1 MSKELLYTFLTFLT
15 VQSAVWFQTN
25 GQFVWSWFKDHPFI
39 LSLFGIP
46 ISLGYIWATK
56 FAFAAFDGTLWP
68 GRLIGFAM
76 GIMSFAML
84 TNYYMGEGIS
94 TKVIVSLIL
103 AITLVCIQVFWK

>member
-1 MSKELLYTFLTFLT
+1 MSRELLYTFLTFLI

-25 GQFVWSWFKDHPFI
+25 GQFIWSWFKDNPLI

-46 ISLGYIWATK
+46 ISLGYIWASK
-56 FAFAAFDGTLWP
+56 FAFIAFEGSLWP

-76 GIMSFAML
+76 GIISFTIL
-84 TNYYMGEGIS
+84 TNHFMGEGIS
-94 TKVIVSLIL
+94 PKIIVSLIL

>member
-25 GQFVWSWFKDHPFI
+25 GQFIWTWFKDHPFI

-56 FAFAAFDGTLWP
+56 FAFAAFDGTLCP

-76 GIMSFAML
+76 GIISFAIL
-84 TNYYMGEGIS
+84 TNYYMGEGVS
-94 TKVIVSLIL
+94 LKVIVSLIL
-103 AITLVCIQVFWK
+103 AIALVYIQVFWK

>member
-1 MSKELLYTFLTFLT
+1 MSKELLYTFLPFLA

-25 GQFVWSWFKDHPFI
+25 GQFIWSWFKDHPFI

-76 GIMSFAML
+76 GIISFAIL
-84 TNYYMGEGIS
+84 TNYYMDEGIS

-103 AITLVCIQVFWK
+103 AITLVLIQVFWK

>member
-25 GQFVWSWFKDHPFI
+25 GQFIWSWFKDHPFI

-56 FAFAAFDGTLWP
+56 FAFTAFDGTLWP

-76 GIMSFAML
+76 GIISFAIL
-84 TNYYMGEGIS
+84 TNYYMDEGIS

-103 AITLVCIQVFWK
+103 AITLVLIQVFWK

>member
-1 MSKELLYTFLTFLT
+1 MSKELLYTFLTFIT

-56 FAFAAFDGTLWP
+56 FAFAAFNGTLWP
-68 GRLIGFAM
+68 GRLLGFAM
-76 GIMSFAML
+76 GIISFTIL
-84 TNYYMGEGIS
+84 TNHFMGEGIS
-94 TKVIVSLIL
+94 PKVIISLIL
-103 AITLVCIQVFWK
+103 ATALVYIQVFWK

>member
-1 MSKELLYTFLTFLT
+1 MSKEILYTFLTFLT

-56 FAFAAFDGTLWP
+56 FAFTAFDGTLWP

-76 GIMSFAML
+76 GIISFTIL

-103 AITLVCIQVFWK
+103 AITLVLIQVFWK

>member
-1 MSKELLYTFLTFLT
+1 MSKELLYTFLTFIT

-25 GQFVWSWFKDHPFI
+25 GQFIWTWFKDHPFI

-76 GIMSFAML
+76 GIISFAIL

-103 AITLVCIQVFWK
+103 AVTLVLIQVFWK

>member
-39 LSLFGIP
+39 LSLFGIR

-56 FAFAAFDGTLWP
+56 FAFAAFDGTLWS

-76 GIMSFAML
+76 GIISFTIL

-103 AITLVCIQVFWK
+103 AVALVCIQVFWK

>member
-1 MSKELLYTFLTFLT
+1 MSKELLYTFLTFIT

-25 GQFVWSWFKDHPFI
+25 GQFIWSWFKDHPFI

-56 FAFAAFDGTLWP
+56 FDFTAFNGTLWP

-76 GIMSFAML
+76 GIISFAIL
-84 TNYYMGEGIS
+84 TNHFMGEGIS

-103 AITLVCIQVFWK
+103 GVTLVLIQVFWK

>member
-76 GIMSFAML
+76 GIISFAVL
-84 TNYYMGEGIS
+84 TNYFMGESIS
-94 TKVIVSLIL
+94 LKVAVSLIL
-103 AITLVCIQVFWK
+103 ATALVCIQVFWK

>member
-46 ISLGYIWATK
+46 ISLGYIRATK
-56 FAFAAFDGTLWP
+56 FAFTAFDGTLWP

-76 GIMSFAML
+76 GIISFTIL

-103 AITLVCIQVFWK
+103 ATALVCIQVFWK

>member
-56 FAFAAFDGTLWP
+56 FAFAAFEGTLWP

-76 GIMSFAML
+76 GIISFAML
-84 TNYYMGEGIS
+84 TNYFMGEGIS

-103 AITLVCIQVFWK
+103 AVALVLIQVFWK

>member
-25 GQFVWSWFKDHPFI
+25 GQFIWSWFKDHPFI

-76 GIMSFAML
+76 GIVSFGVL
-84 TNYYMGEGIS
+84 TNYFMGEGIS

-103 AITLVCIQVFWK
+103 AVTLVLIQVFWK

>member
-56 FAFAAFDGTLWP
+56 FAFTAFNETLWP
-68 GRLIGFAM
+68 GRLLGFAM
-76 GIMSFAML
+76 GIISFTIL
-84 TNYYMGEGIS
+84 TNYFMGEGVS
-94 TKVIVSLIL
+94 LKVIVSLIL
-103 AITLVCIQVFWK
+103 AIALVFIQVFWK

>member
-25 GQFVWSWFKDHPFI
+25 GQFIWTWFKDHPFI

-56 FAFAAFDGTLWP
+56 FAFTAFDGTLWP

-76 GIMSFAML
+76 GIISFAML
-84 TNYYMGEGIS
+84 TNYFMGEGIS

-103 AITLVCIQVFWK
+103 AVTLVLIQVFWK

>member
-76 GIMSFAML
+76 GIISFAML

-103 AITLVCIQVFWK
+103 ATALVCIQVFWK

>member
-1 MSKELLYTFLTFLT
+1 MSKELLYNFLTFLT
-15 VQSAVWFQTN
+15 VQSADWIQTN

-56 FAFAAFDGTLWP
+56 FAFTAFDGTLWP

-76 GIMSFAML
+76 GIISFAML

-103 AITLVCIQVFWK
+103 AVALVCIQVFWK

>member
-1 MSKELLYTFLTFLT
+1 MSKELLYTFLTFFT

-25 GQFVWSWFKDHPFI
+25 GQFIWSWFKDHPFI

-76 GIMSFAML
+76 GIISFAIL
-84 TNYYMGEGIS
+84 TNYYMDEGIS

-103 AITLVCIQVFWK
+103 AITLVLIQVFWK

>member
-76 GIMSFAML
+76 GIISFAML

-103 AITLVCIQVFWK
+103 AIILVLIQVFWK

>member
-1 MSKELLYTFLTFLT
+1 MSKELLYTFLTFIT

-25 GQFVWSWFKDHPFI
+25 GQFIWSWFKDHPFI

-76 GIMSFAML
+76 GIISFTML

-103 AITLVCIQVFWK
+103 AITLVLIQVFWK

>member
-1 MSKELLYTFLTFLT
+1 MRKELLYTFLTFLT

-56 FAFAAFDGTLWP
+56 FAFAAFNGTLWP

-76 GIMSFAML
+76 GIISFTIL

>member
-76 GIMSFAML
+76 GIISFTIL

-94 TKVIVSLIL
+94 TKIIVSLIL
-103 AITLVCIQVFWK
+103 AVALVYIQVFWK

>member
-1 MSKELLYTFLTFLT
+1 MSKELLYTFLTFFT

-25 GQFVWSWFKDHPFI
+25 GQFIWSWFKDHPFI

-76 GIMSFAML
+76 GIISFAIL

-103 AITLVCIQVFWK
+103 AIILVLIQVFWK

>member
-46 ISLGYIWATK
+46 IILGYIWATK
-56 FAFAAFDGTLWP
+56 FAFTAFDGTLWP

-76 GIMSFAML
+76 GIISFTIL

-103 AITLVCIQVFWK
+103 AITLVLIQVFWK

>member
-1 MSKELLYTFLTFLT
+1 MSRELLYTFLTFLI

-25 GQFVWSWFKDHPFI
+25 GQFVWTWFKDHPFI
-39 LSLFGIP
+39 LILFGIP

-56 FAFAAFDGTLWP
+56 FAFTAFDGTLWP

-76 GIMSFAML
+76 GIISFAML
-84 TNYYMGEGIS
+84 TNYFMGEGIS

-103 AITLVCIQVFWK
+103 AVTLVLIQVFWK

>member
-76 GIMSFAML
+76 GIISFTIL

-103 AITLVCIQVFWK
+103 AVALVYIQVFWK

>member
-1 MSKELLYTFLTFLT
+1 MLKLIAFILFWTLGSVLIW
-15 VQSAVWFQTN
+15 VQTN
-25 GQFVWSWFKDHPFI
+25 GQFIWSWFKDHPFI

-76 GIMSFAML
+76 GIISFTIL

-103 AITLVCIQVFWK
+103 AITLVLIQVFWK

>member
-56 FAFAAFDGTLWP
+56 FAFTAFDGTLWP

-76 GIMSFAML
+76 GIISFAIL

-94 TKVIVSLIL
+94 TKVIVSLVL
-103 AITLVCIQVFWK
+103 AITLVLIQVFWK

>member
-56 FAFAAFDGTLWP
+56 FAFIAFDGTLWP

-76 GIMSFAML
+76 GIISFTIL

-103 AITLVCIQVFWK
+103 ATALVCIQVFWK

>member
-1 MSKELLYTFLTFLT
+1 MSKELLYTFLTFLS

-25 GQFVWSWFKDHPFI
+25 GQFVWSWFKDHAFI

-56 FAFAAFDGTLWP
+56 FAFTAFNGTLWP

-76 GIMSFAML
+76 GIISFTIL

-94 TKVIVSLIL
+94 TKLIVSLIL
-103 AITLVCIQVFWK
+103 AVALVYIQVFWK

>member
-76 GIMSFAML
+76 GIISFAIL

-103 AITLVCIQVFWK
+103 AITLVLIQVFWK

>member
-25 GQFVWSWFKDHPFI
+25 GQFIWSWFKDHPFI

-76 GIMSFAML
+76 GIISFAIL

-103 AITLVCIQVFWK
+103 AITLVYIQVFWK